1 MNEYPI
7 PIERLVDE
15 LSKLPGIGRKTAL
28 RLAYHIINLNEIQV
42 KNLSNAL
49 IEAKE
54 KIHECKLCFNLT
66 DKEYCDLCSNDKRD
80 RSKICVVESP
90 KDLFAIENGGGYN
103 GLYHVLHG
111 IISPMN
117 GIGAGQIRLKEL
129 EDRLNDDIKEI
140 IIATNLSV
148 EGDATAHYISQLV
161 KDKDILVTRI
171 AHGVPVGSDLEYFDS
186 VTLKLAL
193 KNRTEI

>member
-7 PIERLVDE
+7 PIERLINE
-15 LSKLPGIGRKTAL
+15 FSKLPGIGRKTAM
-28 RLAYHIINLNEIQV
+28 RLAYHIINMNEIEV
-42 KNLSNAL
+42 RNLANAL
-49 IEAKE
+49 VEAKE

-66 DKEYCDLCSNDKRD
+66 DKEYCDLCSDEKRD
-80 RSKICVVESP
+80 KSIICVVESP
-90 KDLFAIENGGGYN
+90 KDVFAIENGGGYK

-111 IISPMN
+111 IISPIN
-117 GIGAGQIRLKEL
+117 GMGADQIRLREL
-129 EDRLNDDIKEI
+129 EDRLTDGIKEI

-148 EGDATAHYISQLV
+148 EGDATAHYISEFV
-161 KDKDILVTRI
+161 KGRDILVTRI